1 MELKRLETDETLR
14 ELKTHGDSR
23 FPFQYYLDDF
33 SLYENH
39 WEDWHWHNEVEF
51 ASVSSGCA
59 DCLNSRALR
68 PSGPEK
74 GFSSTAESYTVLNP
88 TKTGKCR
95 TFYSRR
101 ISSPPEAVSSMK
113 NMWNP

>member
-14 ELKTHGDSR
+14 ELKTHGYSR

-59 DCLNSRALR
+59 DCLI
-68 PSGPEK
+68 GQ
-74 GFSSTAESYTVLNP
+74 
-88 TKTGKCR
+88 
-95 TFYSRR
+95 
-101 ISSPPEAVSSMK
+101 
-113 NMWNP
+113 